1 MGPMVLALPDVLKLR
16 RRLSHAPRNVAVA
29 LTAILL
35 PLLTPSLARAETV
48 IERAART
55 GVINVAGPTNL
66 PPYSFL
72 TDQKQ
77 PTGYGI
83 EVAERIA
90 AELSRY
96 LGKPITVDAQPVNDP
111 ATLFRQV
118 KTGELDLACGAQFT
132 WEREMFV
139 DFTLPFSLSGIR
151 MLTPQGRLSGSADS
165 LVGKRVG
172 VVPDS
177 LGDRAIKALQ
187 PRALRVPIQG
197 LSEGVGQLVAGQLDA
212 VAGDS
217 LLLAAALQRTGA
229 KGYGLVP
236 EAPLA
241 RYAVGCIL
249 PENNSTFRNL
259 ANLAVAK
266 LLQGYLN
273 DNKADQDLVN
283 RWLGPKGLLDLPPQL
298 IKDYFQ
304 NVLLTYE
311 QIQVPAPTPAP
322 SVQAP

>member
-1 MGPMVLALPDVLKLR
+1 MLFAFSDVLKFR
-16 RRLSHAPRNVAVA
+16 RGLSPAPRPVAVA
-29 LTAILL
+29 LTALLL
-35 PLLTPSLARAETV
+35 PLLAPSLARAETV

-55 GVINVAGPTNL
+55 GAISVAGPSNL
-66 PPYSFL
+66 PPYSFR
-72 TDQKQ
+72 TEQNQ

-83 EVAERIA
+83 EVSERIA
-90 AELSRY
+90 AEVSRY
-96 LGKPITVDAQPVNDP
+96 LGKPISVEVQPGNDP

-151 MLTPQGRLSGSADS
+151 ILTRQGRISGTADS
-165 LVGKRVG
+165 LVGQRVG

-177 LGDRAIKALQ
+177 LGDRALRALQ
-187 PRALRVPIQG
+187 SRAVRVPVAG
-197 LSEGVGQLVAGQLDA
+197 LTEAVGQLTAGQLDA

-217 LLLAAALQRTGA
+217 LLMAAALKRSGA

-236 EAPLA
+236 DRPLA

-273 DNKADQDLVN
+273 GNPSDQDLVN
-283 RWLGPKGLLDLPPQL
+283 RWLGPKGLLELPPQL

-304 NVLLTYE
+304 TVLLTYE
-311 QIQVPAPTPAP
+311 QIQAPAP
-322 SVQAP
+322 SPAPAAQAR

>member
-1 MGPMVLALPDVLKLR
+1 MFLALPDVLKFR
-16 RRLSHAPRNVAVA
+16 RRLSLAPRPLALALVA
-29 LTAILL
+29 TLL
-35 PLLTPSLARAETV
+35 PLLSPSLARAETV

-55 GVINVAGPTNL
+55 GQISVAGPTNL

-72 TDQKQ
+72 TNQNQ
-77 PTGYGI
+77 PTGFGF

-90 AELSRY
+90 AEVSRY
-96 LGKPITVDAQPVNDP
+96 LGKPITVDVQPGNDP
-111 ATLFRQV
+111 VTLFRQV

-151 MLTPQGRLSGSADS
+151 VLTRQGLISGTAAS

-177 LGDRAIKALQ
+177 LGDRALKALQ
-187 PRALRVPIQG
+187 PRAVRVPVPG
-197 LSEGVGQLVAGQLDA
+197 LTEAVGQLAASQLDA

-217 LLLAAALQRTGA
+217 LLLAAALKRSGA

-236 EAPLA
+236 ETPLA

-259 ANLAVAK
+259 ANLAVAR

-273 DNKADQDLVN
+273 DNRADQDLVN
-283 RWLGPKGLLDLPPQL
+283 RWLGPQGLLELPPQL

-304 NVLLTYE
+304 TVLLTYE
-311 QIQVPAPTPAP
+311 QIQLPAPSPTPAP
-322 SVQAP
+322 

>member
-1 MGPMVLALPDVLKLR
+1 LA
-16 RRLSHAPRNVAVA
+16 AA
-29 LTAILL
+29 LL
-35 PLLTPSLARAETV
+35 PLLSPAMARGETV

-55 GVINVAGPTNL
+55 GVISVGGPTNL

-72 TDQKQ
+72 NDKQQ

-83 EVAERIA
+83 VVAERIA
-90 AELSRY
+90 AEVSRY
-96 LGKPITVDAQPVNDP
+96 LGKPISLEVLPLNDP
-111 ATLFRQV
+111 AALFRQV

-151 MLTPQGRLSGSADS
+151 ILTPEGRLSGTPES

-172 VVPDS
+172 VVADS
-177 LGDRAIKALQ
+177 LGDRAIKAFQ
-187 PRALRVPIQG
+187 PRAVRVPVAG
-197 LSEGVGQLVAGQLDA
+197 LGEAVTQVVGGQLDA

-217 LLLAAALQRTGA
+217 LLIAAALQRSGA
-229 KGYGLVP
+229 RGFALVP
-236 EAPLA
+236 DAPLA

-266 LLQGYLN
+266 LIQGYLN

-283 RWLGPKGLLDLPPQL
+283 RWLGPQGLVGLPPQL

-304 NVLLTYE
+304 TVLLNHE
-311 QIQVPAPTPAP
+311 QILVPNSSNP
-322 SVQAP
+322 SPQSP

>member
-1 MGPMVLALPDVLKLR
+1 MLLAHLNVLKFR
-16 RRLSHAPRNVAVA
+16 RRLRPAPRSLAVA
-29 LTAILL
+29 LVATLL
-35 PLLTPSLARAETV
+35 PLLSPALARAETV

-55 GVINVAGPTNL
+55 GAISVAGPTNL

-72 TDQKQ
+72 TDQNQ
-77 PTGYGI
+77 STGYGI

-90 AELSRY
+90 AEVSRY
-96 LGKPITVDAQPVNDP
+96 LGKPITVDVQPGNDP

-151 MLTPQGRLSGSADS
+151 VLTRQGRISGTADS
-165 LVGKRVG
+165 LVGQRVG

-177 LGDRAIKALQ
+177 LGDRALHALQ
-187 PRALRVPIQG
+187 PRAVRVPVAG
-197 LSEGVGQLVAGQLDA
+197 LSEAVGQLVAGQLDA

-217 LLLAAALQRTGA
+217 LLMAAALKRSGA
-229 KGYGLVP
+229 NGYGLVP
-236 EAPLA
+236 EMPLA

-273 DNKADQDLVN
+273 GNRADEDLIN
-283 RWLGPKGLLDLPPQL
+283 RWLGPKGLLELPPQL

-304 NVLLTYE
+304 TVLLTYE
-311 QIQVPAPTPAP
+311 QIQAPAP
-322 SVQAP
+322 SPAPAAQAR

>member
-1 MGPMVLALPDVLKLR
+1 MLKILSLPIPAPGALVLAL
-16 RRLSHAPRNVAVA
+16 AA
-29 LTAILL
+29 LLV
-35 PLLTPSLARAETV
+35 PLLTPSTARAETV

-55 GVINVAGPTNL
+55 GVISLGGPTNL
-66 PPYSFL
+66 APYSFL
-72 TDQKQ
+72 NEKQQ

-83 EVAERIA
+83 AVAERIA
-90 AELSRY
+90 AEVSRY
-96 LGKPITVDAQPVNDP
+96 LGKPITLDVQPVNDP

-118 KTGELDLACGAQFT
+118 KTGEVDLVCGAQFT

-165 LVGKRVG
+165 LLGKRVG
-172 VVPDS
+172 VVADS

-187 PRALRVPIQG
+187 PRAVRVPVAG
-197 LSEGVGQLVAGQLDA
+197 LNEGVSQLVAGQLDA

-217 LLLAAALQRTGA
+217 LLVAAALQRKGA
-229 KGYGLVP
+229 QGFALVP

-241 RYAVGCIL
+241 RYAVGCML

-266 LLQGYLN
+266 LIQGYLN
-273 DNKADQDLVN
+273 DNKADVQLVN
-283 RWLGPKGLLDLPPQL
+283 RWLGPEGMLGLPPQL

-304 NVLLTYE
+304 TVLLNHE
-311 QIQVPAPTPAP
+311 QILVPATSSATPL
-322 SVQAP
+322 VQAP

>member
-1 MGPMVLALPDVLKLR
+1 
-16 RRLSHAPRNVAVA
+16 LS
-29 LTAILL
+29 
-35 PLLTPSLARAETV
+35 PSLARAETV

-55 GVINVAGPTNL
+55 GQISVAGPTNL

-72 TDQKQ
+72 TNQNQ
-77 PTGYGI
+77 PTGFGI

-90 AELSRY
+90 AEVSRY
-96 LGKPITVDAQPVNDP
+96 LGKPITVDVQPGNDPVN
-111 ATLFRQV
+111 LFRQV

-151 MLTPQGRLSGSADS
+151 VLTRQGLISGTAAS

-177 LGDRAIKALQ
+177 LGDRALKALQ
-187 PRALRVPIQG
+187 PRAVRVPVPG
-197 LSEGVGQLVAGQLDA
+197 LTEAVGQLAASQLDA

-217 LLLAAALQRTGA
+217 LLLAAALKRSGA

-236 EAPLA
+236 ETPLA

-259 ANLAVAK
+259 ANLAVAR

-273 DNKADQDLVN
+273 DNRADQELVN
-283 RWLGPKGLLDLPPQL
+283 RWLGPIGLLELPPQL

-304 NVLLTYE
+304 TVLLTHE
-311 QIQVPAPTPAP
+311 QIQIPAASPANT
-322 SVQAP
+322 VQAP

>member
-1 MGPMVLALPDVLKLR
+1 
-16 RRLSHAPRNVAVA
+16 
-29 LTAILL
+29 
-35 PLLTPSLARAETV
+35 V

-55 GVINVAGPTNL
+55 GSLSVAWPTNL

-72 TDQKQ
+72 TDRNQ

-83 EVAERIA
+83 AVAERIA
-90 AELSRY
+90 AEVSRY
-96 LGKPITVDAQPVNDP
+96 LGKPITLDLQPANDP
-111 ATLFRQV
+111 ATLFRQI

-151 MLTPQGRLSGSADS
+151 MLTRQGRLSGSADS

-177 LGDRAIKALQ
+177 LGDRALKALQ
-187 PRALRVPIQG
+187 PRAVRVPVQG
-197 LSEGVGQLVAGQLDA
+197 LTEGVGQLVAGQLDA

-217 LLLAAALQRTGA
+217 LLMAAALKRSGA
-229 KGYGLVP
+229 RGYGLVP
-236 EAPLA
+236 ETPLA

-259 ANLAVAK
+259 ANLAVAN

-273 DNKADQDLVN
+273 DNRADQELVN
-283 RWLGPKGLLDLPPQL
+283 RWLGPMGLLELPPQL

-304 NVLLTYE
+304 TVLLTQE
-311 QIQVPAPTPAP
+311 QIQIPAASPANT
-322 SVQAP
+322 VQAP

>member
-1 MGPMVLALPDVLKLR
+1 MFHALPDVLMFR
-16 RRLSHAPRNVAVA
+16 RRLRSAPRTVAVA
-29 LTAILL
+29 LTALLL
-35 PLLTPSLARAETV
+35 PLMTPSLARAETV

-55 GVINVAGPTNL
+55 GAISVAGPTNL

-72 TDQKQ
+72 NGQNL
-77 PTGYGI
+77 PSGYGI

-90 AELSRY
+90 AEVSRY
-96 LGKPITVDAQPVNDP
+96 LGKPITVEVLPGNDP

-139 DFTLPFSLSGIR
+139 DFTVPFSLSGIR
-151 MLTPQGRLSGSADS
+151 LLTRQGRISGTADS
-165 LVGKRVG
+165 LVGQRVG

-177 LGDRAIKALQ
+177 LGDRALKNLQ
-187 PRALRVPIQG
+187 PRAVRVPVPG
-197 LSEGVGQLVAGQLDA
+197 LTEAVGQLVAGQLDA

-217 LLLAAALQRTGA
+217 LLMAAALKRSGA

-236 EAPLA
+236 ETPLA

-273 DNKADQDLVN
+273 GNPSDQDLVN
-283 RWLGPKGLLDLPPQL
+283 RWLGPKGLLELPPQL

-304 NVLLTYE
+304 TVLLTYE
-311 QIQVPAPTPAP
+311 QIQAPAP
-322 SVQAP
+322 SPAPAAQAR